1 MILGCL
7 PWPAKSGAEG
17 SPQSKTLP
25 RLRLSCGD
33 AKRLG
38 VCAVCRRFRWVIGPP
53 WTFDLGPS
61 TRLLFHLI
69 FAAMLEAYESFRN
82 PTNHNTMTRSAFL
95 AASALFSVAAFL
107 PAADA
112 PPPLKVLMV
121 TGGCCHDY
129 EMQKMILSE
138 GLSAR
143 ANVEFTIIH
152 EEGPN
157 GKKDKTHR
165 ISIYEKD
172 GWADGYDIVL
182 HNECFGGI
190 EDNTFVERIAKPHE
204 EGVPAVMLHCSAH
217 SYRAASTDAWR
228 LCLGQKS
235 MSHEKNRDLV
245 IENIAPDHPVMKGF
259 PAKWNDKADEL
270 YKNEILFD
278 RFVPLAKSF
287 GQDTQKDHQV
297 IWVNEVGK
305 GKVFGT
311 TLGHNN
317 STMEDPV
324 FLDLV
329 ARGLLWACGKL
340 GEDGKPLAGYESQQ
354 K

>member
-1 MILGCL
+1 
-7 PWPAKSGAEG
+7 
-17 SPQSKTLP
+17 
-25 RLRLSCGD
+25 
-33 AKRLG
+33 
-38 VCAVCRRFRWVIGPP
+38 
-53 WTFDLGPS
+53 
-61 TRLLFHLI
+61 
-69 FAAMLEAYESFRN
+69 
-82 PTNHNTMTRSAFL
+82 
-95 AASALFSVAAFL
+95 
-107 PAADA
+107 
-112 PPPLKVLMV
+112 MV

-129 EMQKMILSE
+129 ETQKMILAE

-143 ANVEFTIIH
+143 ANVEFTIVH
-152 EEGPN
+152 EEGPD

-165 ISIYEKD
+165 ISIYEKYD
-172 GWADGYDIVL
+172 WADGYDIVL

-190 EDNTFVERIAKPHE
+190 EDNAFVERIAKPHSD
-204 EGVPAVMLHCSAH
+204 GVPAVMLHCSAH

-287 GQDTQKDHQV
+287 GEDTQKDHQV